1 MGSLVVDSLT
11 LSLGKKDQKK
21 EILHGLSLVLPLNK
35 ISVLVGESGSGKTT
49 LLRAILGLTP
59 YEGLISLDGIDLLG
73 IPTKNRNFS
82 YVNQDIALYP
92 HLTLFQNIAFP
103 LKGSFSRGEE
113 IRRRVFDSSSSLGI
127 EDCLARRPNQV
138 SLGQCQRASLAKA
151 LVKKSELYLLDE
163 PFANVDEANRYPML
177 VDIKRV
183 FQKEGAS
190 VIYVTHSLREAYLMG
205 DYFAVMEKGRIA
217 LSGGQ
222 NEFTSYV
229 DSLGVDVR

>member
-1 MGSLVVDSLT
+1 MGNLAVTSLT
-11 LSLGKKDQKK
+11 FSLGKKDQKK
-21 EILHGLSLVLPLNK
+21 EILHCLSLTLPLNK

-49 LLRAILGLTP
+49 LLRAILGLIP
-59 YEGLISLDGIDLLG
+59 YEGTICLDGINLLG

-103 LKGSFSRGEE
+103 LKGGFAKGEE
-113 IRRRVFDSSSSLGI
+113 IRKRVFDSASSLGI
-127 EDCLARRPNQV
+127 EDCLSRRPNQV

-163 PFANVDEANRYPML
+163 PFANVDEASRYPML
-177 VDIKRV
+177 LDIKRV

-190 VIYVTHSLREAYLMG
+190 VLYVTHSLREAYLMG
-205 DYFAVMEKGRIA
+205 ECFAVMEKGRIT

-222 NEFTSYV
+222 KEFTSYV
-229 DSLGVDVR
+229 DSLGVEVR